1 MHGPRAPVNYGC
13 RLAGSRPRGRSGR
26 EKVYCVGKTAVRQTA
41 TMSNTFAN
49 NEPGPAEYAAMRQVM
64 VQSQLRTTGVNDPR
78 VVAAMADVPRERFL
92 PATVRAFAYSDRRLP
107 LGGARFQN
115 ASEAT
120 GKLLTELYLR
130 PDDQVLLIG
139 AAGGY
144 TAAVLASL
152 VASVVAVESDPAL
165 AAAAEAALAGT
176 TNVRVR
182 HAPLTEGA
190 PDDGPYDVILIDGAV
205 EQIPQPLLA
214 QLKPLGRVATG
225 MLDHGVSRLAVGRR
239 SPGGFGVATFA
250 DVDCVPLPGFERA
263 RAFTF

>member
-1 MHGPRAPVNYGC
+1 
-13 RLAGSRPRGRSGR
+13 
-26 EKVYCVGKTAVRQTA
+26 
-41 TMSNTFAN
+41 MSVTFVN
-49 NEPGPAEYAAMRQVM
+49 NEPDYSAMRQLM

-92 PATVRAFAYSDRRLP
+92 PASVRAFAYSDRRLP
-107 LGGARFQN
+107 LGQARWQN
-115 ASEAT
+115 APEAT

-139 AAGGY
+139 ATCGY

-152 VASVVAVESDPAL
+152 VQSVVAVESDPAL
-165 AAAAEAALAGT
+165 AAAAEAALADT
-176 TNVRVR
+176 PNVTVR
-182 HAPLTEGA
+182 QGPLTDGA
-190 PDDGPYDVILIDGAV
+190 PDQAPFDVILIDGAV
-205 EQIPQPLLA
+205 EQIPQDLLG

-225 MLDHGVSRLAVGRR
+225 MMDHGVTRLAVGRR

-250 DVDCVPLPGFERA
+250 DVDCVPLPGFERP